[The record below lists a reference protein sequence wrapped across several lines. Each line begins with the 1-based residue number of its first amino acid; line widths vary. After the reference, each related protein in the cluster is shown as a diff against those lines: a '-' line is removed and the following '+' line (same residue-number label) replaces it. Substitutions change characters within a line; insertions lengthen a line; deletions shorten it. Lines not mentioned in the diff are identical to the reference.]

1 VRLHRLCVGVVALLA
16 GIAALPAMSAREAPV
31 RVRAFRFVD
40 ESREAVFRDGARSA
54 RTLVTYVRTPPTGH
68 GPFPLIVFAHG
79 YAGVPAAYSTLL
91 DAWARAGYVVAAPVF
106 PVENEYAP
114 GGPDES
120 DLANQPADMSFV
132 ISQLLAADRSAGD
145 PLHGLIDPAR
155 IAVAGHS
162 DGAETAFATAYERH
176 YLDPRVRAAV
186 ILSGATMAPDSL
198 AGGSASPP
206 LLAVQGTADPIDPPR
221 YSRALFARVE
231 KPKFLLLLIGAG
243 HMPPYSSN
251 RRELAI
257 VERVSI
263 AFLDRY
269 LGAGTASGL
278 LAAGRAP
285 GLARLIA
292 DP

>member
-1 VRLHRLCVGVVALLA
+1 VRLHRLCVGAVVLLA
-16 GIAALPAMSAREAPV
+16 GITAVPAMSARQAPV
-31 RVRAFRFVD
+31 RVRAYKFVD
-40 ESREAVFRDGARSA
+40 ESRQAVFRNGERSE
-54 RTLVTYVRTPPTGH
+54 RTLVTYVRTPPSGH

-79 YAGVPAAYSTLL
+79 YAGEPAAYSTLL

-120 DLANQPADMSFV
+120 DLANQPADMRFV
-132 ISQLLAADRSAGD
+132 ISRLLAADRTAGD

-176 YLDPRVRAAV
+176 YLDPRIRAAV
-186 ILSGATMAPDSL
+186 ILSGATMTPDSL
-198 AGGSASPP
+198 AGGTSPP
-206 LLAVQGTADPIDPPR
+206 LLAVQGTADPINPQR
-221 YSRALFARVE
+221 YSRALFGMVAR
-231 KPKFLLLLIGAG
+231 PKFLLLLLGAG

-251 RRELAI
+251 RRQLAI

-263 AFLDRY
+263 AFLDHY
-269 LGAGTASGL
+269 LGTGTLSRL
-278 LAAGRAP
+278 RAAGRAP
-285 GLARLIA
+285 GRARLVA